1 MGDDLTRRHKPAIWK
16 IVLGLFLRR
25 WLVSASMSASDPL
38 RPLEPPPWL
47 RPDIHAA
54 MQRAYDRKAAAGHDP
69 AAAVAAAC
77 AVLLARVA
85 GPEPLED
92 DGQSPHAAAVA
103 PTGHSAPPG
112 TAPRRLDEADV
123 PDLVA
128 ALAYAL
134 RYDARGK
141 PRKGGWD
148 HAADLAAEWLAE
160 HLKRSNF
167 VVLKRPPGA
176 PHTAG

>member
-1 MGDDLTRRHKPAIWK
+1 
-16 IVLGLFLRR
+16 
-25 WLVSASMSASDPL
+25 MSDSDPL
-38 RPLEPPPWL
+38 RPLAPPPWL

-54 MQRAYDRKAAAGHDP
+54 MRRAYDRKVAAGHDP

-77 AVLLARVA
+77 GVLLTHVT
-85 GPEPLED
+85 GPEAPPED
-92 DGQSPHAAAVA
+92 DGEAPDAAVVVSSC
-103 PTGHSAPPG
+103 HAPPPGG
-112 TAPRRLDEADV
+112 TPKRLNEADV
-123 PDLVA
+123 ADLVA

-160 HLKRSNF
+160 HLRRSNF

-176 PHTAG
+176 PHRAG